1 MIEFKVGQ
9 RIIGPWFS
17 GVVVHFE
24 CYDYEGSPTV
34 FEQPTEH
41 NQWRVGIRLETV
53 DSGRPFNVGEVLY
66 YFHHQFS
73 DFKLSSVQDVA

>member
-17 GVVVHFE
+17 GVVEHFE
-24 CYDYEGSPTV
+24 DYHGAIHHV
-34 FEQPTEH
+34 FEQPTTH
-41 NQWRVGIRLETV
+41 TDWRVGIRLETV
-53 DSGRPFNVGEVLY
+53 ESGRPFQVGEVLY

-73 DFKLSSVQDVA
+73 DFKLSSVQDEA

>member
-17 GVVVHFE
+17 GVVEHFE
-24 CYDYEGSPTV
+24 DYHGSPHQV
-34 FEQPTEH
+34 FEQPTTH
-41 NQWRVGIRLETV
+41 TDWRVGIRLETV
-53 DSGRPFNVGEVLY
+53 ESGRPFQVGQVLY

-73 DFKLSSVQDVA
+73 DFKLSSVQDAV